1 MVIFHSKMLVCQR
14 VPGEALW
21 FHIQKLLVLLVS
33 EVGKGTSAS
42 QLYMGR
48 DER

>member
-1 MVIFHSKMLVCQR
+1 MVIFHSKMLVYQR
-14 VPGEALW
+14 VPGEPLW

-42 QLYMGR
+42 QLKNGP
-48 DER
+48 